1 VNLELMI
8 QLGCL
13 AIEPWGIQASA
24 STGIAGAEYRA
35 RLRGTGMD
43 SWPCVYAAD
52 SLLTETPS
60 YPQNP
65 GLLSVCLCVCVC
77 VCVCVRVRA
86 CVCHLCVDRCLWK
99 PEGTRSPGAGVIGS
113 CVLGTE
119 LRSSG
124 RTMGALNH

>member
-1 VNLELMI
+1 MNLELMI

-65 GLLSVCLCVCVC
+65 GLLIPLWVFVCNV
-77 VCVCVRVRA
+77 A
-86 CVCHLCVDRCLWK
+86 CVHVCK
-99 PEGTRSPGAGVIGS
+99 
-113 CVLGTE
+113 
-119 LRSSG
+119 SS
-124 RTMGALNH
+124 LS